1 MAKQKTT
8 NIKNGKFIV
17 KNFFHKC
24 KQPPMLS
31 SKELCGNKGVF
42 EYFIE
47 YISSVSIISLYIKLP
62 QMYAFVKYFDIF
74 SS

>member
-1 MAKQKTT
+1 
-8 NIKNGKFIV
+8 
-17 KNFFHKC
+17 
-24 KQPPMLS
+24 MLS

-62 QMYAFVKYFDIF
+62 QMNAFVKYFDIF

>member
-1 MAKQKTT
+1 MS
-8 NIKNGKFIV
+8 
-17 KNFFHKC
+17 
-24 KQPPMLS
+24 S

-74 SS
+74 SSWFEKNIKKIQCSVG

>member
-1 MAKQKTT
+1 
-8 NIKNGKFIV
+8 
-17 KNFFHKC
+17 
-24 KQPPMLS
+24 MLS

-47 YISSVSIISLYIKLP
+47 YISRVSIISLYIKLT

>member
-1 MAKQKTT
+1 M
-8 NIKNGKFIV
+8 
-17 KNFFHKC
+17 